1 MEYLTLGKIIDTFS
15 LDGSVKILSSTTN
28 QDIRYKKGNKVF
40 VSDNNEMKELTIV
53 SYRRSSNFD
62 IVKFQEVT
70 TVDEALLLKGKEL
83 LVIKNINDLK
93 EGYYFYSDLKGCII
107 VADGKKLGKVI
118 EVEEFPAQITLR
130 CVSEQGKDFFVPFIK
145 EFILNVDIKNKEIT
159 IKYMEGMLWKS
170 QS

>member
-62 IVKFQEVT
+62 IVKFQEIT
-70 TVDEALLLKGKEL
+70 TVDEALLLKGKEV
-83 LVIKNINDLK
+83 LVIKDINDLK
-93 EGYYFYSDLKGCII
+93 EGYYFYSDLKGCA
-107 VADGKKLGKVI
+107 VVSDNKKLGKVI

-130 CVSEQGKDFFVPFIK
+130 CKADNGKVFFVPFVKAFIK
-145 EFILNVDIKNKEIT
+145 SVDIKNKEID
-159 IKYMEGMLWKS
+159 INYVEGLL
-170 QS
+170 